1 MGVKFV
7 GKQEFLTRF
16 SMCVRSKTTSAQY
29 LATRFRD
36 PTFEK
41 LMDNYKNLVKV
52 IAIQDL
58 ILANPKNRSVSIDF
72 LRKFPHIFH
81 IYYDPSKLKPFCSA
95 INASLPVV
103 ADGLVRIL
111 SMSSSRI
118 VPLRAVFKVWKELG
132 LPHDFEDSVISANS
146 GVFQLCDAQE
156 PNTHL
161 LKLVDGACNNGF
173 RAAVED
179 WRVVE
184 CCKEDCSVD
193 RMKMW
198 FSFKH
203 GYPPGMRLTKNFK
216 AKVKDWQ
223 RLPYVG
229 PYEVVGEKK
238 KSKAGMMASEK
249 RAVSI
254 VH

>member
-1 MGVKFV
+1 
-7 GKQEFLTRF
+7 
-16 SMCVRSKTTSAQY
+16 
-29 LATRFRD
+29 
-36 PTFEK
+36 
-41 LMDNYKNLVKV
+41 
-52 IAIQDL
+52 
-58 ILANPKNRSVSIDF
+58 
-72 LRKFPHIFH
+72 
-81 IYYDPSKLKPFCSA
+81 
-95 INASLPVV
+95 
-103 ADGLVRIL
+103 
-111 SMSSSRI
+111 MSSSRI

-216 AKVKDWQ
+216 AKVKEWQ